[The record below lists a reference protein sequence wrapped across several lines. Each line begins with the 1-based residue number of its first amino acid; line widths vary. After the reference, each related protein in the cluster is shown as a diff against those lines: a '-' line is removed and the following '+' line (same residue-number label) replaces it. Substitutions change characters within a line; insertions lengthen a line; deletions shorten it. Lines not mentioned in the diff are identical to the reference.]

1 MHGGRTNASIPD
13 LTLCPLSIPVE
24 QQRATGPHVRH
35 CTRALP
41 ARRDGP
47 STDEE
52 PTMALTTCRG
62 CGQQI
67 STTASTCPACGAKV
81 PRSRWLWAALGLAG
95 AALALVLVPNR
106 SSDEERRAKDRHAIE
121 ECHAQAERPT
131 IDPGARGFMAG
142 ACDLMEAQFVDRWG
156 EQP

>member
-1 MHGGRTNASIPD
+1 
-13 LTLCPLSIPVE
+13 
-24 QQRATGPHVRH
+24 
-35 CTRALP
+35 
-41 ARRDGP
+41 
-47 STDEE
+47 
-52 PTMALTTCRG
+52 MALTTCRG

-95 AALALVLVPNR
+95 AALVLVLEPNR